1 MAAVDYFL
9 KIDGVE
15 GESTVKGHEGEIDLM
30 SFSWG
35 ETHAATVGGAGGGGS
50 AGRVQMQDFHF
61 TKGMDKSSP
70 LLFLKVANGA
80 HIASAKLYGTR
91 PNADGAGLEFL
102 KFVLSDVLVSS
113 YQTGGDGSA
122 IPTDQFSLNFA
133 KIEVFFTPN
142 SGDQVRAGWDLKAN
156 RAV

>member
-9 KIDGVE
+9 KIDGIE
-15 GESTVKGHEGEIDLM
+15 GESRSHKGEIDIM

-35 ETHAATVGGAGGGGS
+35 ESHPATIGGAGGGGG

-61 TKGMDKSSP
+61 TKSMDKSSP
-70 LLFLKVANGA
+70 SLFLKCANGA
-80 HIASAKLYGTR
+80 RILSATLFGNRT
-91 PNADGAGLEFL
+91 NANGESFAFL
-102 KFVLSDVLVSS
+102 KFELSDVLVSS

-122 IPTDQFSLNFA
+122 VPTDQFSLNFA
-133 KIEVFFTPN
+133 KIEIFYTPN
-142 SGDQVRAGWDLKAN
+142 SGDQVSQGWDLRQN